1 MCGVSEGLNRV
12 LLLGNLT
19 ADPETRNTGGGK
31 QVTNIRLATTERYQ
45 DKDRQ
50 WKEQTAFHSVT
61 LWGNRS
67 VLEYLRKGTRVFVEG
82 SLRTSSYE
90 KNGEKRYKTEVV
102 ASNIILCGGRPKAEE
117 PEDTPDPS
125 GYGGDPPSDDDIPF

>member
-1 MCGVSEGLNRV
+1 MSEGLNRV

-19 ADPETRNTGGGK
+19 ADPDTRNTGGGK

-45 DKDRQ
+45 DKNKN
-50 WKEQTAFHSVT
+50 WVEQTAFHSVT

-67 VLEYLRKGTRVFVEG
+67 VLEFLRKGTRVFVEG

-102 ASNIILCGGRPKAEE
+102 ASNIILCGGKPSAVREE
-117 PEDTPDPS
+117 EA
-125 GYGGDPPSDDDIPF
+125 PPSDYGVEPPDDDQVPF

>member
-1 MCGVSEGLNRV
+1 MSEGLNRV

-19 ADPETRNTGGGK
+19 ADPETRQTGRS

-45 DKDRQ
+45 DKDKN
-50 WKEQTAFHSVT
+50 WKEQTAFHKVT

-67 VLEYLRKGTRVFVEG
+67 VLEYLRKGTRVFIEG

-102 ASNIILCGGRPKAEE
+102 ASNIILCGSKPSAAREE
-117 PEDTPDPS
+117 DAPDPS
-125 GYGGDPPSDDDIPF
+125 GYGEEPPGDDDIPF